1 MSALVPEEDNK
12 QSIEA
17 PLNSVEVPR
26 TYTPLEKF
34 YAELLGT
41 IFLVF
46 VGTGVAVFT
55 GDLVASCVGGS
66 LVLTSLIYVL
76 GRYSGAHFNP
86 AVSIPMFILGNLTTV
101 EFILYIAAQLLGSFI
116 ASIFVAICRKGKFD
130 QLAGNKIS
138 NYLLSID
145 NNNLLNN
152 EPDFMCYFS
161 AFFCEIIITFLL
173 VLVVYSSGV
182 KQNNF
187 GNLTGIVVG
196 LTLGVLFFTG
206 ANISGGS
213 LNPARSIAPAILQAV
228 TGNDTTPLKQL
239 WIYVLGPIIGGIAG
253 GFIGKFFGK

>member
-1 MSALVPEEDNK
+1 MSALVPEENK
-12 QSIEA
+12 PSNEV
-17 PLNSVEVPR
+17 PLNDLESPR
-26 TYTPLEKF
+26 QYTPLEKF

-41 IFLVF
+41 FFLVF
-46 VGTGVAVFT
+46 VGTGIAVFT

-86 AVSIPMFILGNLTTV
+86 AVSIPMFILGKLTVV
-101 EFILYIAAQLLGSFI
+101 EFLLYIAAQFAGAFV

-138 NYLLSID
+138 DYLLSID
-145 NNNLLNN
+145 NSK
-152 EPDFMCYFS
+152 EADFMCYFS
-161 AFFCEIIITFLL
+161 AMFCEIVITFLL

-182 KQNNF
+182 KENNF

-213 LNPARSIAPAILQAV
+213 LNPVRSIAPAVLQAV

-239 WIYVLGPIIGGIAG
+239 WVYVLGPILGGIAG
-253 GFIGKFFGK
+253 GFVGKAFGK